1 MQLIQ
6 FNLVDMDIFFF
17 DFFIDGLGDAVD
29 KSRLK
34 QLLQKLQG
42 FVEVVGLFGFVEGF

>member
-6 FNLVDMDIFFF
+6 FNLVNMDIFFF
-17 DFFIDGLGDAVD
+17 DFFVDGLGDAVD
-29 KSRLK
+29 KPRLK